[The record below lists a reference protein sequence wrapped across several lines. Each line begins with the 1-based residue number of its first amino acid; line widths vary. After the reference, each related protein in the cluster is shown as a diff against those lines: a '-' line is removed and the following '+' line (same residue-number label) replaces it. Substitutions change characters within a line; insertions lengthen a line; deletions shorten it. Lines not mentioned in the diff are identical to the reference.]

1 MDLEYLSR
9 WLAGGLISVL
19 FIVLGLVLFLSKIGI
34 NNYIGYRSR
43 LSMLNDY
50 TWRYANRACSV
61 ILLIGGAV
69 LAAEVLALN
78 LARAHYVVFLSVFC
92 PTLLLVLIIS
102 AVVPQILLKRLLSDK
117 DKSEQKKTE

>member
-1 MDLEYLSR
+1 
-9 WLAGGLISVL
+9 
-19 FIVLGLVLFLSKIGI
+19 
-34 NNYIGYRSR
+34 
-43 LSMLNDY
+43 MLNDY

-69 LAAEVLALN
+69 LAAEALALN